1 MRHPHSTERGTVEKM
16 CLDLARN
23 KSVRAWLLL
32 LTAGLLA
39 SAPAA
44 PAANSNWLDIESRI
58 QYGYFTEDTRSLHNL
73 VEPLGSNDSRDRLKL
88 YYAGLLAYRLTLLA
102 QAQADQSAPTGK
114 APAPVRGNDRSKSE
128 ARQAVERCVGS
139 LDKALEVQSNFAEA
153 LALQSACLGMLAD
166 LSTWRAPFAAPK
178 SATQLRKAL
187 QIAPKNPRVQLLDAI
202 GDYGHAKGPDGD
214 AEHPCSKFKAVAT
227 LFDAER
233 ADVDQVPGW
242 GAAEAYMW
250 LGRCYL
256 DIGNP
261 NEARDALERALL
273 IAPEF
278 GQARRLLATI
288 TSG

>member
-1 MRHPHSTERGTVEKM
+1 M
-16 CLDLARN
+16 CLDPARK
-23 KSVRAWLLL
+23 KSVRYGLLL

-39 SAPAA
+39 CVPAA
-44 PAANSNWLDIESRI
+44 RAADLNWLDIESRI

-73 VEPLGSNDSRDRLKL
+73 VEPLGSNDSRDRLKS

-102 QAQADQSAPTGK
+102 QAQADQA
-114 APAPVRGNDRSKSE
+114 AVRRNDRSKNE
-128 ARQAVERCVGS
+128 ARQTVERCVGA
-139 LDKALEVQSNFAEA
+139 LDQALEVQSNFAEA

-166 LSTWRAPFAAPK
+166 LSTWRAPLAAPK

-187 QIAPKNPRVQLLDAI
+187 QIAPKNPRVLLLDAI
-202 GDYGHAKGPDGD
+202 TDYEHTKVPGGD
-214 AEHPCSKFKAVAT
+214 AEHPCIKFKAVAA

-256 DIGNP
+256 DVGNP